1 MPAPQYYIGLMS
13 GTSLDGID
21 AVIVDLAATPVR
33 LIASQTTAF
42 PKTFRKELL
51 ALCTPDGNEIH
62 RAMQADRQL
71 GKLYALC
78 VKKLLGKV
86 ELSSADIV
94 AIGCHGQTIRHSPDT
109 NPAYTLQI
117 GDPNTLAE
125 LTGITTV
132 ADFRRRDIA
141 AGGEAAPLVPAFHQ
155 ALFQSAE
162 EDRVIVNIGG
172 IANITLLSAN
182 KRQPVTGFDTGPGNV
197 LMDSWIQLHQKQ
209 PYDKNGKWASSGTV
223 NQALLEKLLK
233 DKYFQRKPP
242 KSTGREYF
250 NLDWL
255 QRYLK
260 RSRKRILR
268 KDVQATLCELTAQSI
283 ADAINTCATDSR
295 LALICGG
302 GAHNLGL
309 MFRLQALLDNC
320 QIRSTEDYGVD
331 PDWVEAM
338 CFAWLAQRTLE
349 GKPGNLA
356 SVTNARHAAILGG
369 IYKG

>member
-1 MPAPQYYIGLMS
+1 MPAPEYYIGLMS

-21 AVIVDLAATPVR
+21 AVIVDLSENPVR
-33 LIASQTTAF
+33 MIASQSTAF
-42 PKTFRKELL
+42 PKALRKDLL
-51 ALCTPDGNEIH
+51 SLCTPDGNEIH
-62 RAMQADRQL
+62 RTMQADRQL

-86 ELSSADIV
+86 ELSSSDIV
-94 AIGCHGQTIRHSPDT
+94 AIGCHGQTIRHSPGT

-155 ALFQSAE
+155 ALFQNDK
-162 EDRVIVNIGG
+162 EDRVIINIGG

-182 KRQPVTGFDTGPGNV
+182 NSRPVTGFDTGPGNV

-223 NQALLEKLLK
+223 HDVLLTSLLK
-233 DKYFQRKPP
+233 DKYFKRRPP

-250 NLDWL
+250 NIDWL
-255 QRYLK
+255 KQYLNQ
-260 RSRKRILR
+260 SGKRIQR
-268 KDVQATLCELTAQSI
+268 KHVQATLCELTAQTI
-283 ADAINTCATDSR
+283 ADAINKHAPNTQ
-295 LALICGG
+295 LALVCGG
-302 GAHNLGL
+302 GVHNLAL

-320 QIRSTEDYGVD
+320 QIRSTEDYDVD

-338 CFAWLAQRTLE
+338 CFAWLAKRTLE

-356 SVTNARHAAILGG
+356 SVTNARHSAILGG
-369 IYKG
+369 IYRA